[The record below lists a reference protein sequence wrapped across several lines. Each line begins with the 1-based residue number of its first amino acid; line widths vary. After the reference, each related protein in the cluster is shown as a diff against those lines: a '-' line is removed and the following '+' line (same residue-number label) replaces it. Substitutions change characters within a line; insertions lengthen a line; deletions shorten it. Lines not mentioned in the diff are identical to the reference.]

1 MITIPKSVE
10 YSIIFISFL
19 SKNENKVISLKEVS
33 KKLNLPYS
41 FLAKLSPKLSS
52 GDIIESQEG
61 KSGGYKT
68 KIGWQKKS
76 FYDLLLI
83 LGENKAM
90 VSCLG
95 GKVCV
100 HAKNCSIRNVWR
112 TIESSWRRE
121 LKKIK
126 LNQI

>member
-10 YSIIFISFL
+10 YSVIFISHL
-19 SKNENKVISLKEVS
+19 SYNTKDFVSLKDIS
-33 KKLNLPYS
+33 QKARLPYS
-41 FLAKLSPKLSS
+41 FLSKLAPSLSAAN
-52 GDIIESQEG
+52 IVESQEG
-61 KSGGYKT
+61 KSGGYRLRS
-68 KIGWQKKS
+68 GWQQKS
-76 FYDLLLI
+76 FYDLLVA

-95 GKVCV
+95 SKPCV
-100 HAKNCSIRNVWR
+100 HSNVCSIRNIWQK
-112 TIESSWRRE
+112 IETSWQQE

>member
-1 MITIPKSVE
+1 MITIPKSVD
-10 YSIIFISFL
+10 YSVVFISYL
-19 SKNENKVISLKEVS
+19 SKNKNKIISLKEVS

-41 FLAKLSPKLSS
+41 YLSKLAPYLTS
-52 GDIIESQEG
+52 GNIIESQEG
-61 KSGGYKT
+61 KSGGYKMKT
-68 KIGWQKKS
+68 GWGNKS
-76 FYDLLLI
+76 FYDLLVA

-95 GKVCV
+95 GKVCT
-100 HAKNCSIRNVWR
+100 HASGCSIRNIWQQ
-112 TIESSWRRE
+112 IESNWQQE